1 MRIQEEIRILLKAFK
16 YGKNKID
23 LLISTYLSM
32 YYTQIFVIGIRLQF
46 SNLFGYIIYF
56 DFLNWTN
63 PMPRMEVIFCSF

>member
-23 LLISTYLSM
+23 LLINTYLSM

-46 SNLFGYIIYF
+46 SNLFGYERTF
-56 DFLNWTN
+56 
-63 PMPRMEVIFCSF
+63 